1 MANAEILIDLI
12 GNSSE
17 VFAAEPPNR
26 DKLKQILS
34 ELNNFLVEAGD
45 EYPPA
50 VVDNIWQGA
59 KKLRK
64 ALSSD
69 SEINPDLLGKIFD
82 KLTAASDALS
92 TDKPKE
98 NIEDASA
105 PPPEAYVIPT
115 DDVPLI
121 QDFIVEAS
129 EHLDA
134 SEGAMLELETHLED
148 TDTLN
153 LIFRAFHTI
162 KGMAGFMNLD
172 QIGSLSHEAENL
184 LDLARKGELILVSA
198 NADAIF
204 KAIDMLKGMVDSL
217 RTAVESDCT
226 VKPAEG
232 INELIQFI
240 RTCISVPSASSADK
254 TNKAEEQ
261 PIETITEQDKDSVQ
275 DTIPADLEEKSS
287 PADEEP
293 QAKKVVSPTKKT
305 VPQKKNPASLV
316 EEKIKVSTTRLDML
330 VNMVGE
336 LVIAQLM
343 VTESLKASSRNN
355 VDLLRNT
362 THQSKIIRELQE
374 LSMSM
379 RMVPIGGV
387 FQKMARMIRDLSR
400 QAGKNIVF
408 SIKGEQTELDRTIVD
423 KLADPLIHMI
433 RNSVDH
439 GIEAP
444 EERSKTSKPT
454 AGRVELRAFHQ
465 AGSIVIEIEDDGRGL
480 NKEKLLA
487 KAVER
492 GLIPP
497 DKTPS
502 DQEIY
507 GIIFNPGLSTA
518 EKVTSVSGRGVGMD
532 VVKRNIEDL
541 SGRIDI
547 ASALGKGTTFTITLP
562 LTLAIID
569 GQVVRVGEERYI
581 IPINSIIK
589 SFRPTKEQI
598 STVQGS
604 KEMVMQRDELL
615 PLVRLHDLFGILP
628 DSTNPTDGLVMIVE
642 EDNQACCLLVD
653 DLLDQQ
659 QVVIK
664 SLGGSIKQAMGIS
677 GGAILGDGQ
686 VRLILDI
693 PGVIK
698 LYRD

>member
-1 MANAEILIDLI
+1 MANAETLINLVD
-12 GNSSE
+12 NSSE
-17 VFAAEPPNR
+17 VFAAESP
-26 DKLKQILS
+26 DLEKLKQILG

-69 SEINPDLLGKIFD
+69 KEISPDLLGKVFD
-82 KLTAASDALS
+82 QLTAASDALS
-92 TDKPKE
+92 EDEPTENVEADKP
-98 NIEDASA
+98 
-105 PPPEAYVIPT
+105 PPPEAYVIPS

-121 QDFIVEAS
+121 QDFIVEAT

-162 KGMAGFMNLD
+162 KGMAGFMNLK

-184 LDLARKGELILVSA
+184 LDLARKGDLILVGS

-204 KAIDMLKGMVDSL
+204 KAIDMLKSMVTNL
-217 RTAVESDCT
+217 RTAMESDCV
-226 VKPAEG
+226 VKPEDG

-240 RTCISVPSASSADK
+240 RSSIDAPNAPSSEKPPTADADPIEIETEQAASSESEK
-254 TNKAEEQ
+254 T
-261 PIETITEQDKDSVQ
+261 
-275 DTIPADLEEKSS
+275 PAPKNTK
-287 PADEEP
+287 P
-293 QAKKVVSPTKKT
+293 QAKAAVSSPSKT
-305 VPQKKNPASLV
+305 VAQQKNTSQV
-316 EEKIKVSTTRLDML
+316 EEKIKVSTTRLDSL

-343 VTESLKASSRNN
+343 VTESLKSNPGSTNGSTN

-400 QAGKNIVF
+400 QADKNIVF

-439 GIEAP
+439 GIETP
-444 EERSKTSKPT
+444 DERSQTDKPA

-480 NKEKLLA
+480 NKEKLLE
-487 KAVER
+487 KAIER
-492 GLIPP
+492 GLISP

-502 DQEIY
+502 DQEIF

-518 EKVTSVSGRGVGMD
+518 AKVTSVSGRGVGMD

-604 KEMVMQRDELL
+604 GEMVMVRGELL
-615 PLVRLHDLFGILP
+615 PLVRLHDLFGIHT
-628 DSTNPTDGLVMIVE
+628 DFTDPTEGLVMIVE
-642 EDNQACCLLVD
+642 EDSQACCLLVD

-664 SLGGSIKQAMGIS
+664 SLGGTIKQAAGIS

-698 LYRD
+698 LYRE